1 MYISASSSLFTAQ
14 SISFHSR
21 MTFLLPFIY
30 FTYPTSLQSYLHL
43 FNSTLLSIL
52 DNHAPLKTVT
62 CSARPNKPFITPE
75 ILSQKSKRS
84 KLETI
89 YHRTKTPESRN
100 SFKSQAKLVAKLIS
114 ASKHSIIK
122 L

>member
-1 MYISASSSLFTAQ
+1 MIFSLPLYFP
-14 SISFHSR
+14 H
-21 MTFLLPFIY
+21 LPL
-30 FTYPTSLQSYLHL
+30 TSLQSYLHL

-62 CSARPNKPFITPE
+62 CPARPKKPFITPE

-89 YHRTKTPESRN
+89 FRKSRTTESRN
-100 SFKSQAKLVAKLIS
+100 NFKSQAKLVANLIS
-114 ASKHSIIK
+114 SSKRTLCTYYKDLVRS